1 VATRELTGELPGLGQ
16 SLLKSGSN
24 PASAIIRWIALF
36 STDLALTVIQMIEFY
51 GARWKIESGFK
62 ELKQVNWGVARFGA
76 KPTKIRIQSRFRNN
90 TPNI

>member
-1 VATRELTGELPGLGQ
+1 
-16 SLLKSGSN
+16 
-24 PASAIIRWIALF
+24 
-36 STDLALTVIQMIEFY
+36 MIEFY

-62 ELKQVNWGVARFGA
+62 ELKQDMGSQKSQDERINWGVARFGA